1 MHCNQVFFF
10 FKALMGILVS
20 PREFLSIHLVALP
33 WPHPWIAELPWK
45 LPLLEALVLLMLS
58 LEVSPWNLLDESSRK
73 YNVSL
78 ESVIL
83 NLKSFLNAQFTLGI
97 SIEVLMN
104 P

>member
-1 MHCNQVFFF
+1 MGLLVF
-10 FKALMGILVS
+10 
-20 PREFLSIHLVALP
+20 PQEFLFIHLFALP

-58 LEVSPWNLLDESSRK
+58 LDVSPWNLLDESSGK

-97 SIEVLMN
+97 SIEVLMSFC
-104 P
+104 

>member
-1 MHCNQVFFF
+1 
-10 FKALMGILVS
+10 MGILVS

-33 WPHPWIAELPWK
+33 RPHPWIAELPWK